1 MSVIEH
7 FWYRVRP
14 AHLALY
20 PLSVLFGAALGV
32 RRTLYARGVLR
43 SQQMPVPV
51 IVVGNLT
58 VGGSGK
64 TPLTLWLAQRLR
76 AAGHRPGIVTRGYRG
91 SERLQEVH
99 PHSAPAQAGDEA
111 VLLARRA
118 GCPVFAGRDRV
129 AAARALLRAHSA
141 CDVLLS
147 DDGLQHYRLA
157 RAFEIAVIDGARG
170 FGNGL
175 LLPAGP
181 LREPRSRLR
190 EVDAIVVNTGLV
202 NTGLVNT
209 GLVNTGVVHA
219 GVVNAGVV
227 NAGQVNA
234 GVANGGAFNAGV
246 ANAAGTEPSV
256 ISAGVDL
263 TGLPVPSYAM
273 RLEGERLVN
282 LKHPA
287 RAVPLSDFAG
297 RSVHA
302 LAGIGH
308 PRRFFAQ
315 LEGAGLSVAPHPFPD
330 HFAFAPDDLAFAGDA
345 PLLMTEKDAVKCAAF
360 ARESWWYLPVTAQVD
375 PALAALLLDK
385 LEPPHGAPHGPETA

>member
-190 EVDAIVVNTGLV
+190 EVDAIVVNTG
-202 NTGLVNT
+202 
-209 GLVNTGVVHA
+209 VVHA

-227 NAGQVNA
+227 NAGVVNA

-256 ISAGVDL
+256 IGAGVDL